1 MAIIKPISDLR
12 NHFNTISD
20 ICHNDAEP
28 VYITKNGKGDMV
40 VMSLALYEKEK
51 MQLELYKKLLVAEKQ
66 SSESTERKSHKDLME
81 NLREKINAKVL

>member
-1 MAIIKPISDLR
+1 MATYFYIFQSVKAI
-12 NHFNTISD
+12 
-20 ICHNDAEP
+20 DAEP

-66 SSESTERKSHKDLME
+66 SSASTERKSHKDLMK